1 MCPTA
6 QKGAPRFLLT
16 VRSFWRARKAS
27 VCGGWAIGEPI
38 VVGIIGLNVGTT
50 MSAPRFLGP
59 AVFRTFTRLSSLSV
73 SNTPPKNCAA
83 FIIAA
88 HLGS

>member
-38 VVGIIGLNVGTT
+38 VVGIIGLNVGTS

-59 AVFRTFTRLSSLSV
+59 AVFRTFTLLTSLFQYA
-73 SNTPPKNCAA
+73 TKNCAA